1 MTAKLVYLKTEQAA
15 LSKKTGA
22 PVTELIRR
30 AIDAYLKEK
39 KPSNN
44 LQGSITFLGKPK
56 RREKSPLQSTST
68 KYPKG

>member
-15 LSKKTGA
+15 LPKKTGA
-22 PVTELIRR
+22 PVTDLIRR

-44 LQGSITFLGKPK
+44 F
-56 RREKSPLQSTST
+56 RRKQHYFS
-68 KYPKG
+68 G